1 MKKTAIIALGSNL
14 DNPLQQIQAA
24 LKQVAMLPETVLLQ
38 TSSYYQT
45 APVGYADQ
53 PDFIN
58 AVCLVE
64 TTLAADKLLTL
75 LHEIEA
81 AFGRKRTFRNAPRT
95 LDLDLIDYDGMHIQS
110 EHLVLPHPRARERA
124 FVMVPLA
131 EVAQD
136 YRIGGTGETAAETVQ
151 HLPQDGIVKIQ
162 AA

>member
-136 YRIGGTGETAAETVQ
+136 YRIGGAGETAAETAQ